1 MTKPNKRDMILDA
14 MQALMSDDLA
24 STASVSDIAKKAGIA
39 KGGIY
44 YYFKSKDEILDA
56 VLERSYSQ
64 AVEQSWSITQKEN
77 LDALTKLK
85 RLFMVCVYPDLTMH
99 QKEMLNYLHLQDN
112 LTLHHKFLALTI
124 KEFTPILN
132 EILLQGIKENTLH
145 CEYPQQTSEIILSM
159 LVFLL
164 DHTLFPYNKEDI
176 SAKLHA
182 LAFMLEHS
190 MGAPEGSFDFFFEPV
205 DSALA
210 LGVPTQA

>member
-24 STASVSDIAKKAGIA
+24 STASVSDIARKAGIA

-64 AVEQSWSITQKEN
+64 AIEQSWSITQKEN
-77 LDALTKLK
+77 LDALSKIK
-85 RLFMVCVYPDLTMH
+85 RLFKMCVYPDLAIH
-99 QKEMLNYLHLQDN
+99 QREMLTYLHLQED

-124 KEFTPILN
+124 KEFTPILT

-145 CEYPQQTSEIILSM
+145 CDYPEQTSEIILSM

-164 DHTLFPYNKEDI
+164 DHTLFPYNQEDVP
-176 SAKLHA
+176 AKLHA
-182 LAFMLEHS
+182 LALMLEHS
-190 MGAPEGSFDFFFEPV
+190 MGAPTGSFNFLFEPV
-205 DSALA
+205 NSGLA
-210 LGVPTQA
+210 LKVFN